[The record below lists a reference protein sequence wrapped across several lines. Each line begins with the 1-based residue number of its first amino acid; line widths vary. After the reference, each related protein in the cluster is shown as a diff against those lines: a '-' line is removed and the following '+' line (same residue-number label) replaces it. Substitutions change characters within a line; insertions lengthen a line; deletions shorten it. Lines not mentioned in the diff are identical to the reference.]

1 MKIMIKYKRQLEN
14 FSNVFVME
22 GFTMKIKWTVKHNT
36 KKTVNSFGCFKHC
49 ETMRNS

>member
-36 KKTVNSFGCFKHC
+36 KKYKHAYTKWDC
-49 ETMRNS
+49 